1 MKKTKYE
8 KMREKR
14 VERMYRILHDNHLEW
29 KIVGYTYT
37 EIQEQDKEQGK
48 RARLASASSWG
59 GDLAMRTEK
68 KIIAE
73 FRKMFIPKNKTGNI
87 SMERYLGI
95 CKGIEKFLLQIF
107 VEKKGDE

>member
-1 MKKTKYE
+1 
-8 KMREKR
+8 
-14 VERMYRILHDNHLEW
+14 
-29 KIVGYTYT
+29 
-37 EIQEQDKEQGK
+37 
-48 RARLASASSWG
+48 
-59 GDLAMRTEK
+59 MRTEK